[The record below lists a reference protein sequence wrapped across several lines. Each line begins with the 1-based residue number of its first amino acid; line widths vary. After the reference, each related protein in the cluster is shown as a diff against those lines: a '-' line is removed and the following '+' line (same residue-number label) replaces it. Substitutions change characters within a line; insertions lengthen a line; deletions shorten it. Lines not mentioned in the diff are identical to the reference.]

1 MRIVRI
7 ILIIG
12 MSYCLIGLNQI
23 LQTLPGILGTTRQC
37 CYRCCPILSRCCGRT
52 IDNLVHIRHGQ
63 FQTFQVRMQPS
74 SWSIRDTRPIL
85 RQGTSV
91 QVRYLSSNSTKT
103 RTQNSPCNPR
113 KKRCTRSGPKTF
125 WLFASCV
132 VVLVKIATNH
142 QHFGPS
148 SSSPLSWSVSSH
160 QEDYL
165 EDRFCRVLRLGV
177 MVWIFSIF
185 SGTMDRVTQD
195 LDKTKARPKR
205 EFTVPYESMTYGRPR
220 AGWSGALLV
229 TRVSFPSTTSNLS
242 KLLYLCRSQSS
253 SSVGPPPT
261 LHHTTMSVRIQN
273 SWS

>member
-142 QHFGPS
+142 QHFGDIVIIVFFVLAIVLVRFVSPRRLFGRSLLSCPPS
-148 SSSPLSWSVSSH
+148 WCDGLDLLDLFWNDGPSH
-160 QEDYL
+160 A
-165 EDRFCRVLRLGV
+165 RLG
-177 MVWIFSIF
+177 
-185 SGTMDRVTQD
+185 QD
-195 LDKTKARPKR
+195 Q
-205 EFTVPYESMTYGRPR
+205 
-220 AGWSGALLV
+220 
-229 TRVSFPSTTSNLS
+229 STTKTGVHSA
-242 KLLYLCRSQSS
+242 
-253 SSVGPPPT
+253 V
-261 LHHTTMSVRIQN
+261 
-273 SWS
+273 